1 MDGAEFQHVSVMP
14 KETVEGLLSTTAG
27 VYVDCTLGGA
37 GHSLRIASRLS
48 SDGWLIGIDRDA
60 AAVAAARERLKD
72 VACRVSIVHDNF
84 RNLDAI
90 LGDLGADAVDGVLFD
105 LGVSSYQ
112 IDTAERGFSYMHDAP
127 LDMRMDKRQRL
138 TAYDIVNTYSE
149 EELER
154 IFRDYGEERWGKRI
168 AAFIA
173 ESRKEAPVRTTAEL
187 VDIVCRAVPKA
198 VRRAAA
204 GHPAKRVFQAVRIEA
219 NDELSILEASIRTAV
234 RRLRPGGRIAILT
247 FHSLEDRIAKNTLR
261 DLARGCICPPSVP
274 VCVCGHKPEVRL
286 LGKARKPGAD
296 EVKGNPRAKSAKL
309 RLAEKEPGAK

>member
-14 KETVEGLLSTTAG
+14 RETVEGLLSTTAG

-48 SDGWLIGIDRDA
+48 ADGWLIGIDRDA

-72 VACRVSIVHDNF
+72 VSCRISIVHDNF

-90 LGDLGADAVDGVLFD
+90 LGELGADAVDGVLFD

-127 LDMRMDKRQRL
+127 LDMRMDERQKL
-138 TAYDIVNTYSE
+138 TAYDIVNSYSE
-149 EELER
+149 DELER
-154 IFRDYGEERWGKRI
+154 IFREYGEERWGKRI

-173 ESRKEAPVRTTAEL
+173 EMRKEAPVKTTAEL

-198 VRRAAA
+198 VRREAG

-219 NDELSILEASIRTAV
+219 NDELSILESSIRAAV
-234 RRLRPGGRIAILT
+234 RHLRPGGRIAILT

-261 DLARGCICPPSVP
+261 EMARGCICPPGLP
-274 VCVCGHKPEVRL
+274 VCVCGHRPEVRL

-296 EVKGNPRAKSAKL
+296 EMKGNPRAKSAKL
-309 RLAEKEPGAK
+309 RLAEKTTGAK

>member
-1 MDGAEFQHVSVMP
+1 MEGAEFQHVSVMP

-48 SDGWLIGIDRDA
+48 PDGWLIGVDRDA

-72 VACRVSIVHDNF
+72 VHCRVSIVHDNF
-84 RNLDAI
+84 RNLDVI
-90 LGDLGADAVDGVLFD
+90 LGELGADAVDGVLFD

-127 LDMRMDKRQRL
+127 LDMRMDERQKL

-149 EELER
+149 DELGR
-154 IFRDYGEERWGKRI
+154 IFHEYGEERWGRRI

-173 ESRKEAPVRTTAEL
+173 EMRKEAPVRTTAEL

-198 VRRAAA
+198 VRRAAG
-204 GHPAKRVFQAVRIEA
+204 GHPAHGALRALPSGGCRSRAEA
-219 NDELSILEASIRTAV
+219 R
-234 RRLRPGGRIAILT
+234 
-247 FHSLEDRIAKNTLR
+247 
-261 DLARGCICPPSVP
+261 
-274 VCVCGHKPEVRL
+274 
-286 LGKARKPGAD
+286 
-296 EVKGNPRAKSAKL
+296 
-309 RLAEKEPGAK
+309 

>member
-1 MDGAEFQHVSVMP
+1 MEGAEFQHVSVMP

-48 SDGWLIGIDRDA
+48 ADGWLIGIDRDA
-60 AAVAAARERLKD
+60 DAVAAAKERLKD
-72 VACRVSIVHDNF
+72 VPCRVSIVHDNF

-90 LGDLGADAVDGVLFD
+90 LGELGADAVDGVLFD
-105 LGVSSYQ
+105 LGVSSHQ

-127 LDMRMDKRQRL
+127 LDMRMDARQKL
-138 TAYDIVNTYSE
+138 TAYEIVNSYSE
-149 EELER
+149 EALAR
-154 IFRDYGEERWGKRI
+154 IFHDYGEERWGKRI
-168 AAFIA
+168 AAFIV
-173 ESRKEAPVRTTAEL
+173 EMRKVTPVRTTAEL

-204 GHPAKRVFQAVRIEA
+204 GHPAKRVFQAIRIEA

-234 RRLRPGGRIAILT
+234 RHLRPGGRVAILT
-247 FHSLEDRIAKNTLR
+247 FHSLEDRIAKNALR
-261 DLARGCICPPSVP
+261 DMARGCICPPGVP
-274 VCVCGHKPEVRL
+274 VCVCGHRPEVRL